1 MIPRDENAALIWE
14 KLMAQEK
21 AVSRPEGAR
30 DTIVAA
36 IARSNSCIVVTD
48 NERDCYGIEIINPLR
63 GKAR

>member
-1 MIPRDENAALIWE
+1 
-14 KLMAQEK
+14 MAQEK
-21 AVSRPEGAR
+21 AVSRPQGAR

-36 IARSNSCIVVTD
+36 IARSNSRIVVTD